1 MSITKSSKENSSTK
15 TTSETNKAKLESSAK
30 TTDTSKVDKTGS
42 STADKTVTKSEAA
55 PKSASQTS
63 LSHFSSVSTPEYRAG
78 WQRIFG
84 GGEVNQKEEQEVSN
98 ENEFPLQIEIQD
110 TEINAELRSMLYSS
124 LLVQANNQGV
134 NIKKVKNST
143 SIEYSLQCKVR

>member
-1 MSITKSSKENSSTK
+1 MSTTKTSKENSSKK
-15 TTSETNKAKLESSAK
+15 TTPDANKSKVESSIK
-30 TTDTSKVDKTGS
+30 TTDTSPVDKAGS
-42 STADKTVTKSEAA
+42 ATADKTVSKSEAA

-84 GGEVNQKEEQEVSN
+84 GGEVNQKEKKEVSN
-98 ENEFPLQIEIQD
+98 ENELLVNIEIQD
-110 TEINAELRSMLYSS
+110 TEANAKLRSMLYSS
-124 LLVQANNQGV
+124 LLAQTKKQGV
-134 NIKKVKNST
+134 KIEKVKNST